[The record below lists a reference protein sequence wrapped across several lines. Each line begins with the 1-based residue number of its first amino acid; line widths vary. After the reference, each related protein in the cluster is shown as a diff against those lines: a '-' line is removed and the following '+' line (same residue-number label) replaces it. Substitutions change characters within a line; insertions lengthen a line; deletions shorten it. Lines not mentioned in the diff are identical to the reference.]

1 MKGVKAMK
9 IYALTTVDNP
19 WNPFTNFREW
29 LTFDIT
35 NGYNSSEF
43 LARIAKTSDSL
54 TAEENNEEIRRACL
68 QIMREDP
75 LNIYKMVE
83 GEEADPKVEDVS

>member
-1 MKGVKAMK
+1 MK
-9 IYALTTVDNP
+9 IYALTTIDNP
-19 WNPFTNFREW
+19 WSPFTNFREW

-43 LARIAKTSDSL
+43 LARIARTSDAL

-68 QIMREDP
+68 HIMKIDP

-83 GEEADPKVEDVS
+83 IDEADPVAETISS